1 MTDQKVYTIPELI
14 ELYKNN
20 ELPQD
25 VKVFKYQSSKGEY
38 WIHLDELKQEVVL
51 AGSYL
56 ASNRNKNKIG

>member
-1 MTDQKVYTIPELI
+1 MIDNNVYTIPELI

-20 ELPQD
+20 ELPD
-25 VKVFKYQSSKGEY
+25 NVKVFKYKSAKGEY

-56 ASNRNKNKIG
+56 HSSKDKKKI